1 MESIEEEV
9 ICEHNAFF
17 FFFFNMND
25 LVRGLIVFGHLVA
38 ATFSY

>member
-1 MESIEEEV
+1 MLVESNEEAV

-17 FFFFNMND
+17 FFNVDDF
-25 LVRGLIVFGHLVA
+25 VRGLIILGHLVA